1 MTENKIAKNVI
12 KMLEDIGFIKQ
23 GESFFVAD
31 IGTDDLK
38 NILERISPNH
48 FSPNGNRSLF
58 LGHMYPNTEKEFW
71 YATSNIQGTYRGY
84 RCRNTYNSY
93 DTGNIF
99 ASGKTC
105 LECVERFIDNYITLS
120 YNIS

>member
-1 MTENKIAKNVI
+1 MTENKLAKNII
-12 KMLEDIGFIKQ
+12 KMLEDIGFIKYD
-23 GESFFVAD
+23 ESFFVAD
-31 IGTDDLK
+31 IGADDLK
-38 NILERISPNH
+38 NILERLSPNH

-58 LGHMYPNTEKEFW
+58 VAHMYPNTEKEFW
-71 YATSNIQGTYRGY
+71 YATSDVRGTYRGY
-84 RCRNTYNSY
+84 RCRNETNSY

-105 LECVERFIDNYITLS
+105 LECVERFIDKYITLS

>member
-1 MTENKIAKNVI
+1 MTENKIAKNVT

-58 LGHMYPNTEKEFW
+58 LAHMYLNRKDEFW
-71 YATSNIQGTYRGY
+71 YATSNIRGTYRGY
-84 RCRNTYNSY
+84 RCRNTYDSY

-105 LECVERFIDNYITLS
+105 LECVESFIDRYITLS